1 MTKRYAVRW
10 FLAGSALAR
19 TGDELAGPALLL
31 AGFAVAGS
39 PATGA
44 LLLAA
49 LTVPAV
55 LGGPLVG
62 VLLDRARRP
71 GRLLAAALLLYAL
84 GLGSAAAVAGRAP
97 TEVTLACA
105 VAAGLFAP
113 ALAGGWSAQLPRVA
127 APGGLSAA
135 TARDAATFHL
145 ASLAGPALAA
155 SLAAWTLPWAP
166 AALAVALLLL
176 AAPDRKS
183 VV

>member
-10 FLAGSALAR
+10 FLAGGALAR

-31 AGFAVAGS
+31 AGFAVTGS

-62 VLLDRARRP
+62 VLLDRAPRP

-84 GLGSAAAVAGRAP
+84 GLGLAAFGAGRAP
-97 TEVTLACA
+97 VAVTLACA
-105 VAAGLFAP
+105 AAAGLFAP
-113 ALAGGWSAQLPRVA
+113 ALAGGWSAQLP
-127 APGGLSAA
+127 
-135 TARDAATFHL
+135 
-145 ASLAGPALAA
+145 
-155 SLAAWTLPWAP
+155 
-166 AALAVALLLL
+166 
-176 AAPDRKS
+176 
-183 VV
+183 

>member
-10 FLAGSALAR
+10 FLAGGALAR

-39 PATGA
+39 PAIGA

-113 ALAGGWSAQLPRVA
+113 ALA
-127 APGGLSAA
+127 
-135 TARDAATFHL
+135 
-145 ASLAGPALAA
+145 
-155 SLAAWTLPWAP
+155 
-166 AALAVALLLL
+166 
-176 AAPDRKS
+176 
-183 VV
+183 

>member
-10 FLAGSALAR
+10 FLAGGALAR

-84 GLGSAAAVAGRAP
+84 GLGD
-97 TEVTLACA
+97 TERT
-105 VAAGLFAP
+105 
-113 ALAGGWSAQLPRVA
+113 ALEHRLHPVGARRVA
-127 APGGLSAA
+127 RSALGED
-135 TARDAATFHL
+135 DAGA
-145 ASLAGPALAA
+145 
-155 SLAAWTLPWAP
+155 
-166 AALAVALLLL
+166 
-176 AAPDRKS
+176 
-183 VV
+183 